1 MPHRQLL
8 PEQELLILL
17 GKLTSLELKQ
27 QVQQERLEQLEK
39 SSHLYQ
45 ARSHQLQD
53 NQAVHQIALDRQ
65 HLRIMLLEQHQQAQQ
80 DSLLG
85 K

>member
-65 HLRIMLLEQHQQAQQ
+65 HLRLMLLEQEQQ